1 MKVQM
6 WYCCKISL
14 RAMKMTF
21 KPPNHKACFLDQNF
35 PSKIIVMTIFFF
47 ILFFF
52 SFFFVCVF
60 FKHFPLL

>member
-21 KPPNHKACFLDQNF
+21 
-35 PSKIIVMTIFFF
+35 SKYEVLIYV
-47 ILFFF
+47 
-52 SFFFVCVF
+52 
-60 FKHFPLL
+60 P